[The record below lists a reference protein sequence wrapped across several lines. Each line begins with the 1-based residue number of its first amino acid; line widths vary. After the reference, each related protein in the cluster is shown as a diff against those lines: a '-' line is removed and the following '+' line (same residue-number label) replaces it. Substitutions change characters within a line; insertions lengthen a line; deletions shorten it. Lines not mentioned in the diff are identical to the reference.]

1 MKILVV
7 DDSIVF
13 RSAIT
18 QALQTIP
25 ELNVF
30 KSVVNGKLALD
41 ILRLHP
47 DIDLI
52 TLDMEMPVLDGLETI
67 KEIRKTN
74 KDVIIIVFSSI
85 TLKAAEKTIEA
96 LNAGADDF
104 VAKTVS
110 NSSVENG
117 LAEIKADLLPK
128 ILAFKDRKIK
138 RSNIIGKSES
148 GLSASVIPT
157 KSSLSNYEIVIK
169 PKLVVISVS
178 TGGPEA
184 LTAVFKMIT
193 EKVTIP
199 MLIVQHMPPIFT
211 EKLALMLSKLSPVEV
226 REAKSGDKLTP
237 GICFLAPGDYH
248 MTISKSGEIVLDQS
262 EKVCFVRPSADVL
275 LNSVA
280 QNFDKQVL
288 NIIMTGM
295 GEDGASG
302 ARKLNSKGNAYTY
315 IQSKETSVVWGMP
328 GAVQKALGNQARVV
342 GLNEIGPLIN
352 LVSKRL

>member
-184 LTAVFKMIT
+184 L
-193 EKVTIP
+193 IP

>member
-25 ELNVF
+25 EINPF

-52 TLDMEMPVLDGLETI
+52 TLDMEMPVMDGLETI

-104 VAKTVS
+104 ITKPIS
-110 NSSVENG
+110 NGSQEDG

-128 ILAFKDRKIK
+128 ILAFKERKIK
-138 RSNIIGKSES
+138 RSIIVGKSE
-148 GLSASVIPT
+148 GALST
-157 KSSLSNYEIVIK
+157 KPSFSNYEIAIK
-169 PKLVVISVS
+169 PKLIVIGVS

-184 LTAVFKMIT
+184 LTAVFKMII
-193 EKVTIP
+193 EKVTVP
-199 MLIVQHMPPIFT
+199 MLIVQHMPPVFT
-211 EKLALMLSKLSPVEV
+211 EKLAAMLSKLSPVEV
-226 REAKSGDKLTP
+226 REAKAGDKLTA
-237 GICFLAPGDYH
+237 GVCFLAPGDYH
-248 MTISKSGEIVLDQS
+248 MTISKSGEILLDKT
-262 EKVCFVRPSADVL
+262 EKVCFVRPSVDVL
-275 LNSVA
+275 LNSIV

-295 GEDGASG
+295 GDDGANG
-302 ARKLNSKGNAYTY
+302 TKKLNAKGNAYTY
-315 IQSKETSVVWGMP
+315 IQSKETCIVWGMP
-328 GAVQKALGNQARVV
+328 GAVHKALGDQARIA
-342 GLNEIGPLIN
+342 GLSEIGPLIN